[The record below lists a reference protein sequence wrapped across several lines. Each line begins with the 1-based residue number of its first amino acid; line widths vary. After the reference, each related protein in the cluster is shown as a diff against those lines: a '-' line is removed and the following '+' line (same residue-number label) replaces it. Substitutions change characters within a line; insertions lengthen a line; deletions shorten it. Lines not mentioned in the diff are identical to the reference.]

1 MRNVR
6 QRVALSGALVLV
18 LAGCATTGGQTEQTI
33 FDTHRRV
40 VKLDNELS
48 GTVTKLN
55 ETTAELSARVA
66 ATDEAT
72 RRIQALLEENQTR
85 LEALERQ
92 VTRIM
97 NSMFEDQGLTT
108 GGAPDRVE
116 IIPPQ
121 SRGDDAPA
129 GSPAR
134 TPVPTE
140 MAQADTDTGTGGPE
154 NMGPADNAMVEPPAD
169 APAVGAAAASA
180 EDSET
185 AYKRAQRSYANEE
198 YGVALNQFDQF
209 LQRYPGSE
217 LAANARFWKAKCLLN
232 EGRYRDAIGEFTQVR
247 NSYPN
252 HSKVPF
258 AIHNQAVAH
267 SRLGETQEAVT
278 LLETVIAQF
287 PANPAADQAKE
298 DLQQLQGI

>member
-6 QRVALSGALVLV
+6 QRVALSGALVLL

-85 LEALERQ
+85 LDALERQ

-97 NSMFEDQGLTT
+97 NRMFEDQGLTT
-108 GGAPDRVE
+108 GGSPDRVE

-121 SRGDDAPA
+121 SRAGQPEDAPA
-129 GSPAR
+129 H

-140 MAQADTDTGTGGPE
+140 VAQAESDSGTGGPE
-154 NMGPADNAMVEPPAD
+154 TTGPGNGATVEAPAD
-169 APAVGAAAASA
+169 APAMGAPAATA

-198 YGVALNQFDQF
+198 YGMALNQFDQF

-278 LLETVIAQF
+278 LLEMVIAQF

-298 DLQQLQGI
+298 DLQQLQGM